1 MLFKIS
7 TKTSR
12 FSFLRARHRAHDS
25 VTSQLFVPFAQ
36 ALGSPREQETTN
48 TPSGGNEIITYL
60 HNKVILAKSVQHVKA
75 NPTVLL
81 LFAWL
86 SAVAEFT

>member
-1 MLFKIS
+1 MHNPITL
-7 TKTSR
+7 
-12 FSFLRARHRAHDS
+12 
-25 VTSQLFVPFAQ
+25 QLFVPFTQ

-48 TPSGGNEIITYL
+48 TPSEGNEIITYL

-75 NPTVLL
+75 NPTLV

-86 SAVAEFT
+86 SAVVEFT